1 MLVAPFTGPF
11 NLANL
16 PTFATFNFLS
26 KIFSEPQPTI
36 SHEKDEVVSIAYT
49 IYGKVQGVFFRKY
62 TRQQAIRLG
71 LRGWVMNTAEGTVSG
86 EAHGSRAAVEQMSEW
101 LSTTGS
107 PKSQIIKADI
117 QYVERASLHVAS
129 LSTAFEVRK

>member
-1 MLVAPFTGPF
+1 MCNV
-11 NLANL
+11 N
-16 PTFATFNFLS
+16 NFLS
-26 KIFSEPQPTI
+26 KIFSQPTI

>member
-1 MLVAPFTGPF
+1 MD
-11 NLANL
+11 
-16 PTFATFNFLS
+16 
-26 KIFSEPQPTI
+26 PQFVHRG
-36 SHEKDEVVSIAYT
+36 SMNQEDEVVSIDFT
-49 IYGKVQGVFFRKY
+49 IHGKVQGVFFRKH

-86 EAHGSRAAVEQMSEW
+86 EAHGTRAAVEQMSDW

-107 PKSQIIKADI
+107 PKSKIIQADI
-117 QYVERASLHVAS
+117 LFVERASLHIAS